1 MLSENSPSL
10 TVSQPKGWLTK
21 PLTFDCKE
29 FFKSLGK
36 AALKGLTGNWTEA
49 LSELPNLVAA
59 IGIDDKP
66 EDRAWVLIRR
76 ALARAALIL
85 LQEYYEVRKL
95 EARKGLEPDAPI
107 EATSTIF
114 MLSPDFFDHPE
125 NSDIIPKVTPAFAS
139 WLQGLGIP
147 EARARNIADRLRSY
161 FALAVHNEWRSN
173 PESYRQIREA
183 LLSPFSAAVERA
195 EGWRRYRAFLA
206 SQVDEPVFGEFFSLR
221 QIYVAPRGYFTNKEL
236 VAAEHVMSELRG
248 GGRETFEVVSLLP
261 AIIQW
266 IGNWDPELSIL
277 VLSGGPGSGK
287 SSLTKMLSDKLANDE
302 GVRVVL
308 VPLYK
313 IDVRAD
319 FKGSIGNYVVEEGY
333 LTENPLDGTG
343 AGERLLLILDGLD
356 ELEMQGRATQEVAQA
371 FIRDVV
377 RAVDRLN
384 SQDCRIHVLISGRE
398 LSVQAIETEFRKP
411 GQVLHLL
418 PYHLSDV
425 KQYNDPTG
433 LLSEDQRDLWWQKY
447 GDLTGSGYS
456 CIPDLLKRG
465 EIGEVTAQP
474 LLNYLVALSYRR
486 GGLTLD
492 EKTNLNS
499 IYGDLVRAVYERE
512 WAPHVHPAVGN
523 LTEDTFIRL
532 LEEVALAVWHGDGRT
547 TPYGRLKTTASWAT
561 FSIYSRLSNRE
572 WVQASLHSC

>member
-1 MLSENSPSL
+1 
-10 TVSQPKGWLTK
+10 
-21 PLTFDCKE
+21 
-29 FFKSLGK
+29 
-36 AALKGLTGNWTEA
+36 
-49 LSELPNLVAA
+49 
-59 IGIDDKP
+59 
-66 EDRAWVLIRR
+66 
-76 ALARAALIL
+76 
-85 LQEYYEVRKL
+85 
-95 EARKGLEPDAPI
+95 
-107 EATSTIF
+107 
-114 MLSPDFFDHPE
+114 
-125 NSDIIPKVTPAFAS
+125 
-139 WLQGLGIP
+139 
-147 EARARNIADRLRSY
+147 
-161 FALAVHNEWRSN
+161 
-173 PESYRQIREA
+173 
-183 LLSPFSAAVERA
+183 
-195 EGWRRYRAFLA
+195 
-206 SQVDEPVFGEFFSLR
+206 
-221 QIYVAPRGYFTNKEL
+221 
-236 VAAEHVMSELRG
+236 MSELRG

-277 VLSGGPGSGK
+277 VLSGGPRSGK

-425 KQYNDPTG
+425 KQYNDPTE

-547 TPYGRLKTTASWAT
+547 TTLREIEDHCKLGNVLNLFPAFEQGVGSGISALLLAFYFRQKGRRTDGDKTFEFTHKSFGEYLTSLRILRAAKQISQK
-561 FSIYSRLSNRE
+561 LE
-572 WVQASLHSC
+572 QAKDDPDSGWDYDEALYK